1 MRSMAH
7 KHVRDGLR
15 YPSMPVDVSVI
26 LHSGWNS
33 LNRQRKNVSKEYTED
48 EFVGPCDYSLCSP

>member
-26 LHSGWNS
+26 LHSGT
-33 LNRQRKNVSKEYTED
+33 KECADD
-48 EFVGPCDYSLCSP
+48 ELAGP